1 MSSVRRSLILVPVVL
16 SALALSGCVS
26 PAPAPT
32 ATVTETVT
40 PSPTATPTVSPTSTA
55 QVDPNAPA
63 GQCADGALA
72 VDVESEGAG
81 AGNLDYAVVFRNTG
95 DSACELRGYP
105 GVSVVS
111 GGAQVGAS
119 AQETSGAPVET
130 ITIQPGGSISA
141 PLRAV
146 NVADGGGP
154 LGDACQSTTGDAW
167 QVYPPHSFVAVEV
180 SAPGLAACSNASTN
194 FLTVSP
200 VAAG

>member
-1 MSSVRRSLILVPVVL
+1 MRRSLILIPVVL
-16 SALALSGCVS
+16 STLALTACVA
-26 PAPAPT
+26 PAPEPT

-40 PSPTATPTVSPTSTA
+40 PSPSTSPSSSPSSTA

-63 GQCADGALA
+63 GQCADNALA
-72 VDVESEGAG
+72 VDVKSEGAG
-81 AGNLDYAVVFRNTG
+81 AGNLEYAVVFRNTG
-95 DSACELRGYP
+95 DTPCELRGFP

-119 AQETSGAPVET
+119 AEETSGAAVET
-130 ITIQPGGSISA
+130 ITIEPGASISA

-146 NVADGGGP
+146 NVGDNGGP
-154 LGDACQSTTGDAW
+154 LGDACQATTGDAW
-167 QVYPPHSFVAVEV
+167 QIYPPHSFVPVEV
-180 SAPGLAACSNASTN
+180 SSPGLAACANASTN